1 MAGKFINTQYSDTID
16 NLVNINHDLINNP
29 FYLFNDK
36 KGTKVKYYNINKEKS
51 TLDKGSKLSY
61 TDLGSDSPIRFNV
74 INDLFLYQFSK
85 AELNFDVGDFGMTS
99 NDITG
104 ESYILP
110 NTIEPTEGDFFEVD
124 HIKDSTWLFKV
135 TDVQRDTLDNG
146 SNVFK
151 INWLLDR
158 TTNRDILNNV
168 VEEYKYLFV
177 EQGTNIKSIVKMEKY
192 DIAAKLDNLA
202 TSLREYFIDLF
213 YDEKV
218 QTFIYTLYIDS
229 KMYDPFII
237 EFINR
242 NKLIATNG
250 DYIYIDHKIPVNK
263 TFVIDYEKSI
273 YHAFELC
280 NIDKLLY
287 SCRISQAKFIDCP
300 TSIFK
305 SRYENYYELEYKIYS
320 QDNNCFNPGGLIYIM
335 DDNLLERIITNDKY
349 TEKENLYKNI
359 FIKYFNKENICKE
372 DIESIEYFDICDVY
386 SVFYNLLFLIFCI
399 DNYTKTLL
407 S

>member
-1 MAGKFINTQYSDTID
+1 MAGKFINTQYTDTVD
-16 NLVNINHDLINNP
+16 NLVNMNHDLINNP

-36 KGTKVKYYNINKEKS
+36 KGTKVKYYNINQDKS

-61 TDLGSDSPIRFNV
+61 TDLGSESPIRFNV
-74 INDLFLYQFSK
+74 IHDLFLYQFSK
-85 AELNFDVGDFGMTS
+85 AELNFDVGDFGMSS

-110 NTIEPTEGDFFEVD
+110 NTINPTEGDFFEVD

-151 INWLLDR
+151 ITWLLDR

-177 EQGTNIKSIVKMEKY
+177 QQGTNVKSIVKMEKY
-192 DIAAKLDNLA
+192 DIAAQLDNLA
-202 TSLREYFIDLF
+202 TSLREYFTDLF

-218 QTFIYTLYIDS
+218 QTFIYTMYLDS

-242 NKLIATNG
+242 NKLISTNG
-250 DYIYIDHKIPVNK
+250 EYIYIDHKVPVNK
-263 TFVIDYEKSI
+263 TFAIDYEKSI

-287 SCRISQAKFIDCP
+287 STRISQARCIESQ

-305 SRYENYYELEYKIYS
+305 SRYENYYELEYKVYS
-320 QDNNCFNPGGLIYIM
+320 QDNNCFNPGGLIYAM
-335 DDNLLERIITNDKY
+335 DDDLVERIITNDKY
-349 TEKENLYKNI
+349 TEKVNLYKNI
-359 FIKYFNKENICKE
+359 FIKYFNKEDLCKE
-372 DIESIEYFDICDVY
+372 DIENIHYFDICEVY
-386 SVFYNLLFLIFCI
+386 SVFYYLLFLIFCI
-399 DNYTKTLL
+399 DNYTKSLL